1 MLLLLQSV
9 SRCDQSSRLPHPQH
23 DNSRRPPDVSSPA
36 VEKSISET
44 TKSRTPKSVVASQHP
59 DALTVNVQTSG
70 EDGPEAPDE
79 NALLNFDEFE
89 ALDMPKD
96 EVDRLPSVV

>member
-1 MLLLLQSV
+1 MSRPQPSRGQSL
-9 SRCDQSSRLPHPQH
+9 RLRNHGH
-23 DNSRRPPDVSSPA
+23 RSLSSPA
-36 VEKSISET
+36 NIL
-44 TKSRTPKSVVASQHP
+44 